1 MGKQLLR
8 EYYQLCE
15 GGVCQDLLT
24 EEEKRMIREDDAMIL
39 TGVMQMCGVKNGN
52 GRMYTESVMKR
63 EVKKYQELVK
73 AQQALGELDHPQEI
87 EISLVNVSHKV
98 TSIWMDGN
106 KVMGKIQV
114 LNTPAGKTL
123 RALGDGECC
132 VGISSRGTGS
142 LIEKNGEQVVAEDF
156 ELVCFD
162 MVSTPSTP
170 GAYMRPETGNQS
182 MSMSM
187 RETKELKES
196 NVDDLINDI
205 LNG

>member
-24 EEEKRMIREDDAMIL
+24 EEEKRMIREDNVMIL

-63 EVKKYQELVK
+63 EVKKYQQLVE

-98 TSIWMDGN
+98 TSIWMDDN

-114 LNTPAGKTL
+114 LNTAHW
-123 RALGDGECC
+123 
-132 VGISSRGTGS
+132 S
-142 LIEKNGEQVVAEDF
+142 
-156 ELVCFD
+156 
-162 MVSTPSTP
+162 MVSVVLESL
-170 GAYMRPETGNQS
+170 
-182 MSMSM
+182 
-187 RETKELKES
+187 REVPARWLKKTA
-196 NVDDLINDI
+196 NRLLPKI
-205 LNG
+205 LNLCASIWFRRPRHPVPTCDLKQAISR